1 MLWIVILGI
10 LLILIIA
17 IIITMFKIIK
27 GSNDI
32 QESKE
37 RSSSRA
43 RGRENSRGSGN
54 RSDRRDT
61 NDRKNPR
68 EVGYKSRKKPRRE
81 ERDYNQR
88 PSKDKRPSE
97 NMARGSDGPKR
108 RWKVI
113 LVDVTTHEEHEFIF
127 SDVIGVGRAF
137 VKEGYEDYL
146 VINDPKVSK
155 RHCSIFT
162 DGDNLYIQDEGS
174 SNYTFV
180 NNDKVNRPTMIQKED
195 IIGIGNTELEVF
207 KVFRESR

>member
-37 RSSSRA
+37 RSSNRT
-43 RGRENSRGSGN
+43 RGSGSN
-54 RSDRRDT
+54 RGSGSRNNKTSGNHR
-61 NDRKNPR
+61 NDSR
-68 EVGYKSRKKPRRE
+68 EASYNSKKKPRRE
-81 ERDYNQR
+81 EVDYHQR
-88 PSKDKRPSE
+88 PSKGRGSHE
-97 NMARGSDGPKR
+97 NMVRGNSGAKR

-113 LVDVTTHEEHEFIF
+113 LIDVTTHEEYEFIF
-127 SDVIGVGRAF
+127 SDVIGIGRAF
-137 VKEGYEDYL
+137 MKEGYEDYL

-155 RHCSIFT
+155 RHCSIFA
-162 DGDNLYIQDEGS
+162 DGDSLFIQDEGS

-180 NNDKVNRPTMIQKED
+180 NNNRVGRATMIQKED

>member
-1 MLWIVILGI
+1 MLWMVILGI

-27 GSNDI
+27 GSSDI

-37 RSSSRA
+37 RTSNKA
-43 RGRENSRGSGN
+43 RGSG
-54 RSDRRDT
+54 SRRDSENRKNRNNI
-61 NDRKNPR
+61 NDRNERR
-68 EVGYKSRKKPRRE
+68 ETSYPSRKKPRRE

-88 PSKDKRPSE
+88 PSRERKPYE
-97 NMARGSDGPKR
+97 NVARGGSGSKR

-113 LVDVTTHEEHEFIF
+113 LIDVATHEEFEFIF
-127 SDVIGVGRAF
+127 SNAVGIGRAF

-155 RHCSIFT
+155 RHCSIFI
-162 DGDNLYIQDEGS
+162 DRDNLYIQDEGS

-180 NNDKVNRPTMIQKED
+180 NNNKVNRPTMIQKED

-207 KVFRESR
+207 KVFKESR

>member
-32 QESKE
+32 QEAKE
-37 RSSSRA
+37 RSSN
-43 RGRENSRGSGN
+43 RGKGSGRKGSGN
-54 RSDRRDT
+54 R
-61 NDRKNPR
+61 NDRDRANNRSDDHR
-68 EVGYKSRKKPRRE
+68 EVSHQSRKRSKRE
-81 ERDYNQR
+81 EMDDDQKSSRG
-88 PSKDKRPSE
+88 KRAAE
-97 NMARGSDGPKR
+97 NMARGRGGPKR

-113 LVDVTTHEEHEFIF
+113 LIDVATHEEYEFIF

-137 VKEGYEDYL
+137 VKDGYEDYL
-146 VINDPKVSK
+146 VIHDPKVSK

-180 NNDKVNRPTMIQKED
+180 NNNRVNRPTMIQKED